1 MSVNNSQ
8 ISEKFSWSSYSFSDK
23 GKVRKIQED
32 DYMCNDRTAHWVV
45 ADGMGGHEKGDVASL
60 LISETLEKLERTALF
75 ADFVDGIE
83 DGLNSVNQKLQ
94 LMAGNG
100 VIGSTV
106 AGIALQQQYA
116 LFYWAGDSRIYLLR
130 DKKLNQLSIDHTYT
144 QELIDQGKL
153 TIEEASE
160 HPQKNIITR
169 AVGAD
174 PELFIDFE
182 MMQLQHGD
190 LFLVCSDGI
199 EKELSNDDVQEILN
213 THRKNPQKA
222 GQAVLDEVLE
232 RGARDNVTFVLV
244 DIKEQ

>member
-1 MSVNNSQ
+1 MRVNNSQ
-8 ISEKFSWSSYSFSDK
+8 ISEKFSWYSYSFSDI

-60 LISETLEKLERTALF
+60 LISETLEKIERTDFF
-75 ADFVDGIE
+75 ADFVDEIE
-83 DGLNSVNQKLQ
+83 DRLSSVNQKLQ
-94 LMAGNG
+94 LMAGDG

-106 AGIALQQQYA
+106 AGIALQQQHA

-144 QELIDQGKL
+144 QELIDQGRL
-153 TIEEASE
+153 TLEKASE

-174 PELFIDFE
+174 SELFIDFE
-182 MMQLQHGD
+182 MIELRHGD

-199 EKELSNDDVQEILN
+199 EKELSHDDMQAILN
-213 THRKNPQKA
+213 TYRRKPQKA
-222 GQAVLDEVLE
+222 GQVVLDEVLE

-244 DIKEQ
+244 EIEEQ